1 MPSSELILPFGLPP
15 PELAK
20 DLLRQMHAPAL
31 ATLLGQA
38 SLRHLAADPY
48 AHVLPHQAWLLG
60 RMGQAAQI
68 ADVALAAM
76 QALGLPKQAGSCFIL
91 QPAHFHIA
99 RDHLV
104 LTDLR
109 HLPLS
114 EPESRELF
122 ATAAPLFAET
132 GMELVWGNAR
142 LWFLRADAL
151 RELET
156 SAPDMAVGHNID
168 IWMPKGEGERAWRRI
183 HNEVQMCWHSH
194 AVNEARERAG
204 HKPVN
209 ALWCWNAR
217 ADDGAA
223 PSTKPQALAAFLP
236 AADWPATGPGDNG
249 LQVFDGLSSAALAG
263 DWGRW
268 LQAMQEAEQ
277 NLFAPALQD
286 LKSGRLTQLRLLL
299 ADDRQVLQADCSR
312 LALKKFWRRPT
323 LGSLNIPREDQPA

>member
-1 MPSSELILPFGLPP
+1 
-15 PELAK
+15 
-20 DLLRQMHAPAL
+20 
-31 ATLLGQA
+31 
-38 SLRHLAADPY
+38 
-48 AHVLPHQAWLLG
+48 
-60 RMGQAAQI
+60 
-68 ADVALAAM
+68 
-76 QALGLPKQAGSCFIL
+76 
-91 QPAHFHIA
+91 
-99 RDHLV
+99 
-104 LTDLR
+104 
-109 HLPLS
+109 LPLS
-114 EPESRELF
+114 EPESRALF
-122 ATAAPLFAET
+122 AAAAPLFSEA

-194 AVNEARERAG
+194 RVNEERELAG

-217 ADDGAA
+217 ADVGAA
-223 PSTKPQALAAFLP
+223 PAAKPQVLAAFLP
-236 AADWPATGPGDNG
+236 TADLPVAHHAGNG

-277 NLFAPALQD
+277 QLFAPALED
-286 LKSGRLTQLRLLL
+286 LKAGRLSEVRLLL
-299 ADDRQVLQADCSR
+299 ADDRQILHADCSR
-312 LALKKFWRRPT
+312 FALKKFWRRPT
-323 LGSLNIPREDQPA
+323 LDCLNIPREDQPA